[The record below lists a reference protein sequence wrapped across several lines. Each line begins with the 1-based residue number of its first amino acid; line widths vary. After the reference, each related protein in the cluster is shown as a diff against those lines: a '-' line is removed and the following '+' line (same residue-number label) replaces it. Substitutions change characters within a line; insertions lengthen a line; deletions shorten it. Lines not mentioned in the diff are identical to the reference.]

1 VGDVCNLDH
10 YVCDAECEELIALDV
25 IDFLPSNELDTVIDN
40 WIRKLRH
47 GGSITVGGVDM
58 REVARGLVNQ
68 TLTMDRANILLYGA
82 QRQPYEYRKSTLT
95 MQKLLAVFQTRGL
108 KVIQKRLVNYYY
120 HVKAERP

>member
-1 VGDVCNLDH
+1 
-10 YVCDAECEELIALDV
+10 
-25 IDFLPSNELDTVIDN
+25 
-40 WIRKLRH
+40 
-47 GGSITVGGVDM
+47 
-58 REVARGLVNQ
+58 LVNQ